1 MTFLLKKEIS
11 RAKTEKKKIQAKNSM
26 SSFSTMV
33 KFCETADK
41 CRHAVF
47 SEFFGDKVRLCET
60 NCDVCSDPKG
70 IFFLESCDEKILKL
84 LKANFYEKPTKK
96 PLVYMAGILNLM

>member
-41 CRHAVF
+41 CRHSVF
-47 SEFFGDKVRLCET
+47 SEFFGDKVRLCEDK
-60 NCDVCSDPKG
+60 CDICSDPKG
-70 IFFLESCDEKILKL
+70 NFFLESWLEKIS
-84 LKANFYEKPTKK
+84 NY
-96 PLVYMAGILNLM
+96 